1 MNLGQIAVLVWVVEK
16 LSPKKQEKPVGY
28 EAEFIAP
35 SVWSRRI
42 GFIVFMIVVIAA
54 LVCLF
59 AERFFLALFFGIF
72 AFHLLFIPYI
82 KVVKK
87 QEPASGQE

>member
-16 LSPKKQEKPVGY
+16 LSPKVQEKPVGY
-28 EAEFIAP
+28 EADFVTP
-35 SVWSRRI
+35 SVWGRRI
-42 GFIVFMIVVIAA
+42 GFIAFMVAVIAA

-59 AERFFLALFFGIF
+59 SGRFFLALFFGIF
-72 AFHLLFIPYI
+72 ALHLLFIPYI